1 MDEGADPNTNWI
13 WDTCFMTMFCKYS
26 PQLFPGVESFW
37 NFYLPMHEHVPV
49 GVPICHLDNPPL
61 FAWIE
66 SENFL
71 FTSDYTH
78 LQSILVE
85 HQFLQKHFEFI
96 EHIKRYRW
104 MRRMGS
110 SPYFTQKTPFG
121 FYWSGDA
128 SGMDN
133 TPRGRGKTF
142 AILWFDLLSQ
152 QGLAAENIAQ
162 LAETIRTYENDT
174 NPNSPLAQLTQL
186 YQQQY
191 HNYKD
196 LLNKYYWNEEDGIY
210 YDIQAHHPDR
220 QVKVKTPAAFWP
232 MLAGLCSMEQA
243 QKLVKNLEDSQCF
256 GGSMPWVSIAE
267 MILGFIPREII
278 GGGGIWVPLAYMGT
292 KALEQYGF
300 YELADQTAYNLLVHM
315 RNTYNEFEPH
325 TIWEV
330 YSPTEP
336 KPATNKTDKIS
347 AAPIFAGGPL

>member
-1 MDEGADPNTNWI
+1 
-13 WDTCFMTMFCKYS
+13 
-26 PQLFPGVESFW
+26 
-37 NFYLPMHEHVPV
+37 
-49 GVPICHLDNPPL
+49 
-61 FAWIE
+61 
-66 SENFL
+66 
-71 FTSDYTH
+71 
-78 LQSILVE
+78 
-85 HQFLQKHFEFI
+85 
-96 EHIKRYRW
+96 
-104 MRRMGS
+104 MGS
-110 SPYFTQKTPFG
+110 SPYFAQKTPFG

-152 QGLAAENIAQ
+152 QGFSCGKYC
-162 LAETIRTYENDT
+162 TIGRNHTTYENDT

-243 QKLVKNLEDSQCF
+243 QKLVKNLEDSRCF
-256 GGSMPWVSIAE
+256 GGSMPWVSIARDD
-267 MILGFIPREII
+267 PRFHPQ
-278 GGGGIWVPLAYMGT
+278 GNYWRGGIWVPLAYMGT
-292 KALEQYGF
+292 KALERYGF

-330 YSPTEP
+330 YFPNGT
-336 KPATNKTDKIS
+336 K
-347 AAPIFAGGPL
+347 AGNE